1 MSLLRFQNINKVY
14 SDRPLALFKRAPVQV
29 LHDINLTL
37 HHKEIFGII
46 GESGSGKSTLGRLA
60 VRLSQPSRGHI
71 FFENQN
77 ITNLS
82 KKAFQSY
89 RKKIQIILQDPH
101 NALNPS
107 LSVGASIE
115 EALTAQHTQ
124 MNAAERR
131 ERVATLLQQT
141 GLSPAIASRRPHE
154 LSGGQKQRIGIAR
167 AIAVNPTLIVAD
179 EIVAA
184 LDVSVQA
191 HILNLMLDLRSQF
204 NMAYLFISHDL
215 AIVQKISDRVA
226 VLYKGRIVE
235 TGLSNEV
242 FQNPLHPYTQ
252 TLLASSSATS
262 TDTKTIFPQFGN
274 GTTNR
279 SSGCCF
285 YNQCFRRKAICE
297 NKSPDTVEISPTH
310 HIACWIV

>member
-1 MSLLRFQNINKVY
+1 MSLLRFQNINKSY
-14 SDRPLALFKRAPVQV
+14 SDRPLALFNRAPVQV
-29 LHDINLTL
+29 LHNINLTL
-37 HHKEIFGII
+37 RHKEILGVI

-60 VRLSQPSRGHI
+60 VRLSQPSSGQI
-71 FFENQN
+71 FYEKKD

-82 KKAFQSY
+82 KKSFRPY

-115 EALTAQHTQ
+115 EALTAQHKH
-124 MNAAERR
+124 MNRAERR
-131 ERVATLLQQT
+131 DRVVSLLQQT
-141 GLSPAIASRRPHE
+141 GLDPTVASRRPHE

-179 EIVAA
+179 EVVAA

-191 HILNLMLDLRSQF
+191 HILNLMLDLRDQF

-215 AIVQKISDRVA
+215 EIVQKISDRVA

-235 TGLSNEV
+235 TGHSNEL
-242 FQNPLHPYTQ
+242 FNHPLHPYTQ
-252 TLLASSSATS
+252 ALLASSTVAPTNAKPASLRLNEN
-262 TDTKTIFPQFGN
+262 TKNNSQ
-274 GTTNR
+274 
-279 SSGCCF
+279 GCIF
-285 YNQCFRRKAICE
+285 YNQCTRRKEIC
-297 NKSPDTVEISPTH
+297 KVSAPDTIEISPNH
-310 HIACWIV
+310 HLACWII